1 MSEGTIQ
8 KGSNHMRRIV
18 IAVPAALTVL
28 AAVLG
33 TAAAPAHAVAS
44 THMATQSSN
53 SFFDDAAIGF

>member
-1 MSEGTIQ
+1 
-8 KGSNHMRRIV
+8 MRRIV

-44 THMATQSSN
+44 TQMASQSSN
-53 SFFDDAAIGF
+53 SFFDDVAIAF